1 MEDALHARVVGQD
14 HVVNAVADAVRTSR
28 AGLQNP
34 NRPVASFLM
43 LGATGTGKTEIC
55 KALASFLFNDE
66 HKGLSV
72 ISNGVLVLP
81 SINLVIQLVQVSP

>member
-1 MEDALHARVVGQD
+1 MEDALRARVVGQD
-14 HVVNAVADAVRTSR
+14 HVVTAVADAVRTSR

-34 NRPVASFLM
+34 SRPVASFLM

-66 HKGLSV
+66 HKGLWV
-72 ISNGVLVLP
+72 IL
-81 SINLVIQLVQVSP
+81 IYVQICPWVDLMISPL